1 MPTIPL
7 HPEYELL
14 LKQMAEVGGPAL
26 SEMPVEQGRE
36 MYRMMQ
42 PENPMLEKHF
52 SRKILVEKVS
62 LENIFLKNS
71 FLEII
76 LLRNIFLKIIL
87 L

>member
-1 MPTIPL
+1 MPL

-42 PENPMLEKHF
+42 PENPTLEVGSVQAQQIPGPACLLYTSPSPRDATL
-52 SRKILVEKVS
+52 SRMPS
-62 LENIFLKNS
+62 S
-71 FLEII
+71 A
-76 LLRNIFLKIIL
+76 
-87 L
+87 